1 MISFPYFSA
10 FHTTNKHQC
19 VLVNEICRKFR
30 FNSSNLF
37 ALFSRVHS
45 VMAQKRTLDA
55 FFTSTPAKKSRQQ
68 SSTNEDVDKAEENE
82 IVRFQ
87 IPIIVELP
95 EKKLYFL

>member
-1 MISFPYFSA
+1 
-10 FHTTNKHQC
+10 
-19 VLVNEICRKFR
+19 
-30 FNSSNLF
+30 
-37 ALFSRVHS
+37 
-45 VMAQKRTLDA
+45 MAQKRTLDA